1 MLVELMLAIF
11 PEEFRHIDDPQS
23 AGFVERDTLIGV
35 EETPVIDIASARLG
49 TNNDVS
55 ALTTGWHALI
65 PFNQFLERIDL
76 NIFIVNVVRSSRLRR
91 LRVILSVEFFAS
103 GERKVKTRREAFEG
117 ILPTKNEHLLSA
129 VADAEVQRVPDTII
143 TGGEGTNFV
152 DALDTVNVVD
162 SVDES

>member
-1 MLVELMLAIF
+1 MTCRPGTKKKDENSSSLK
-11 PEEFRHIDDPQS
+11 
-23 AGFVERDTLIGV
+23 RDKVRT
-35 EETPVIDIASARLG
+35 
-49 TNNDVS
+49 
-55 ALTTGWHALI
+55 LTTGWHVLI

-117 ILPTKNEHLLSA
+117 ILPTKSEHLLSPVTYIRIKYSA
-129 VADAEVQRVPDTII
+129 PKAKECNLKKRTDAEVQRVPDTII
-143 TGGEGTNFV
+143 IGGEGTNFV